1 MQAAMPHLDLL
12 APGADLAGIERVLPR
27 IIEALR

>member
-12 APGADLAGIERVLPR
+12 AAGADFASLERVLPQVL
-27 IIEALR
+27 EALR